1 MQLLLLT
8 RHLPV
13 SNFLDN
19 AHYIIIII
27 IIIIIIGELFKVYIV
42 TYSGLKL
49 PG

>member
-27 IIIIIIGELFKVYIV
+27 IIIIIGELFKVYIV